1 MGHLLLTSSKSHQMN
16 GHGFPHRLSLQDA
29 EKSFELWSCTVIVRH
44 WRRLERGLKIV
55 YYGRAILSDLEADV

>member
-1 MGHLLLTSSKSHQMN
+1 MGHLLLTSCKSHQMN
-16 GHGFPHRLSLQDA
+16 GFPHRLSLQDA

-44 WRRLERGLKIV
+44 WLRLERGLKIV